1 MSRLPPGHFYS
12 IRVMTN
18 KHGIKFYAV
27 FHYSC
32 FFAAS
37 ATKIQPSKLNYIMAL
52 LEKHLFVKESTIP
65 GAGKGL
71 FTNIE
76 IPKGTRVVEYKGRR
90 TVWKEVKNDSTNYYI
105 YTINRNNVID
115 AQKTMS
121 ALARY
126 ANDAKGLTRVKGV
139 TNNCVYVNEGK
150 RAFIEA
156 LRDIPAGAE
165 ILVDYTKEYWD
176 VMKENLRLE
185 GKWPLKKAQA
195 KKQATKKTTASKKAV
210 STKKKTAK
218 KAA

>member
-1 MSRLPPGHFYS
+1 
-12 IRVMTN
+12 
-18 KHGIKFYAV
+18 
-27 FHYSC
+27 
-32 FFAAS
+32 
-37 ATKIQPSKLNYIMAL
+37 MAL

-71 FTNIE
+71 FTAID

-90 TVWKEVKNDSTNYYI
+90 TVWKEVKDDSTNYYI

-126 ANDAKGLTRVKGV
+126 ANDAKGLTRVKGLS
-139 TNNCVYVNEGK
+139 NNCVYVNEGT
-150 RAFIEA
+150 RAFIETVKN
-156 LRDIPAGAE
+156 IPAGTE

-176 VMKENLRLE
+176 VMKENLKAD
-185 GKWPLKKAQA
+185 GKWPVKKMEVKKETA
-195 KKQATKKTTASKKAV
+195 KKKAV
-210 STKKKTAK
+210 VKKKTTAK

>member
-1 MSRLPPGHFYS
+1 
-12 IRVMTN
+12 
-18 KHGIKFYAV
+18 
-27 FHYSC
+27 
-32 FFAAS
+32 
-37 ATKIQPSKLNYIMAL
+37 MAL

-71 FTNIE
+71 FTKVE

-126 ANDAKGLTRVKGV
+126 ANDAKGLTRVKGLG
-139 TNNCVYVNEGK
+139 NNAVYVNEGN
-150 RAFIEA
+150 RAFIETTKT
-156 LRDIPAGAE
+156 IPAGAE

-176 VMKENLRLE
+176 VMKENMKADGR
-185 GKWPLKKAQA
+185 WPIKKEQT
-195 KKQATKKTTASKKAV
+195 KKTATKKKAV
-210 STKKKTAK
+210 VKKNISAK